1 MLTISRHHPNISFK
15 SEGGIRMR
23 VIMIALAA
31 TLLTGDVAA
40 HAGAPP
46 VAVISDPPQDKAHP
60 ANEIAFA
67 LPTHGVKINALLFTA
82 AGSGPHPTVALFN
95 GVPGNERNLD
105 LARAIQ
111 RAGWNVLT
119 LNYRGS
125 WGSPGRYSFT
135 HCREDG
141 EAALARLRD
150 PSSVQRFG
158 IDANRIVLVG
168 HSMGGFVAGWL
179 AGHDS
184 RVAGAVLISAGRS
197 FGNLPSGISRAEVVK
212 RMEANL
218 ADDEGMHT
226 VDTTAEALADEL
238 IRNNATWNL
247 AQFAPTLAKHPLLVA
262 TSDDGGA
269 PDNERVAAAV
279 KAVSGANVTLV
290 HFATD
295 HSYNDQRVALASTV
309 VRWLEQLSPTNAPAE
324 RP

>member
-1 MLTISRHHPNISFK
+1 MRVLTI
-15 SEGGIRMR
+15 G
-23 VIMIALAA
+23 LAA
-31 TLLTGDVAA
+31 ALLTGAVAA

-46 VAVISDPPQDKAHP
+46 AAVISDPPQDKAHP
-60 ANEIAFA
+60 ASEIAFA

-82 AGSGPHPTVALFN
+82 AHSGPHPAVALFN

-141 EAALARLRD
+141 EAALAWLRD
-150 PSSVQRFG
+150 PSTVQRFG

-179 AGHDS
+179 AGHDG

-197 FGNLPSGISRAEVVK
+197 FGNLPSGISRTEVVK

-218 ADDEGMHT
+218 ANDEGMHT
-226 VDTTAEALADEL
+226 VGDTTAEALADEL
-238 IRNNATWNL
+238 IRNNAAWNL
-247 AQFAPTLAKHPLLVA
+247 AQFAPTLARHPLLVV

-269 PDNERVAAAV
+269 PNNERVAAAV
-279 KAVSGANVTLV
+279 KAQSGANVTVV

-295 HSYNDQRVALASTV
+295 HSYNDQRIALASTV
-309 VRWLEQLSPTNAPAE
+309 VRWLEQLSPTNGPAE
-324 RP
+324 RFERKDSAK